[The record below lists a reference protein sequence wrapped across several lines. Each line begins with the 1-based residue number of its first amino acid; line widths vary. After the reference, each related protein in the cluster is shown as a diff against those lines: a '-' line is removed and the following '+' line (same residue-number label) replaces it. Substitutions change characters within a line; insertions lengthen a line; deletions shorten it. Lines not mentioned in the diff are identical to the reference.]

1 MTIKKI
7 SLRILLHSIL
17 IIFNYYYGI
26 DNFKVLLNNRIFKQK
41 NIVIALW

>member
-17 IIFNYYYGI
+17 IIFNYYGI